1 MKKAFTLVEILF
13 SCVVLMVLIGGIV
26 VMLNS
31 GNKGWST
38 EIGLLNLHRQAR
50 QAMHGMVRETRQS
63 QPSDITITNAGA
75 RIQFEIPQDL
85 FSGATS
91 YYQPIDYFLN
101 NGQIIR
107 EHPTGTTEVLAN
119 DIKTLNF
126 CFWDGVDCCDPDTE
140 DCSNLDI
147 LEISLEVEKTIRQRV
162 LFFSIREEVKLR
174 NE

>member
-1 MKKAFTLVEILF
+1 MKRTFTLIEILF
-13 SCVVLMVLIGGIV
+13 SCVVVMVLIGGVIA
-26 VMLNS
+26 MLNS

-38 EIGLLNLHRQAR
+38 EVELLSLHRQAR

-63 QPSDITITNAGA
+63 QASDITISSAGA
-75 RIQFEIPQDL
+75 RIQFQIPQDL

-107 EHPTGTTEVLAN
+107 EHPTGTTQVLAN

-126 CFWDGVDCCDPDTE
+126 CFWDGVDCCDPNTE
-140 DCSNLDI
+140 DCSGLDT
-147 LEISLEVEKTIRQRV
+147 LEVSLEAEKTIRGRV